1 MSAAA
6 TAAMVAATSALRAS
20 GAHVDPRTAIGEL
33 LACVG
38 IAIMAWIVIYVWCDR
53 S

>member
-20 GAHVDPRTAIGEL
+20 GAHIDARTEIVEL

-38 IAIMAWIVIYVWCDR
+38 IAIVTAIVVCLWCDR

>member
-20 GAHVDPRTAIGEL
+20 GAQVDARTFAGDL
-33 LACVG
+33 LGCVG
-38 IAIMAWIVIYVWCDR
+38 IAIMISIVLLVWCNR